1 MIRFKTQIKD
11 FNIPTNWNDLKF
23 SDYLKLQ
30 SSNEI
35 EAIKILTG
43 LNEVE
48 ISMLDIEVI
57 TPYLEFLQEDFTKF
71 EESNFINDIELPFD
85 LGQESYEKKIL
96 ACRDISNVCEV
107 IKIYSNVDCL
117 DLNCDV
123 VFKAYCYLLNRLIK
137 IIERDNERLKSEVTI
152 EQKMAGIDSFNEL
165 GDFNTIDMIAEKYN
179 YTHEQVEQLPY
190 NLIFLIL
197 LKQNIS
203 SKFESNYSK
212 IIQDK

>member
-1 MIRFKTQIKD
+1 MIKFKTQIKD
-11 FNIPTNWNDLKF
+11 FNVPTNWSDLKF

-30 SSNEI
+30 TSNEI

-43 LNEVE
+43 LNEIE

-71 EESNFINDIELPFD
+71 EESNFINDIELPID

-96 ACRDISNVCEV
+96 ACRDISNVREV
-107 IKIYSNVDCL
+107 IKIYSDVDCL
-117 DLNCDV
+117 NLNCDA
-123 VFKAYCYLLNRLIK
+123 VFQAYCYLLNRLIK

-203 SKFESNYSK
+203 SKFESNYGK

>member
-1 MIRFKTQIKD
+1 MIKFKTQIKD
-11 FNIPTNWNDLKF
+11 FNLPTSWSDILFK
-23 SDYLKLQ
+23 DYLKLQ

-48 ISMLDIEVI
+48 ILMLDIESI

-71 EESNFINDIELPFD
+71 EESNFINDIELPID

-96 ACRDISNVCEV
+96 ACRDISNVREV
-107 IKIYSNVDCL
+107 IKLYSGVDCL

-123 VFKAYCYLLNRLIK
+123 VFQAYCYLLNRLIK
-137 IIERDNERLKSEVTI
+137 IIERDNERLKSEITV

-203 SKFESNYSK
+203 SKFESNYGK

>member
-1 MIRFKTQIKD
+1 MIKFKTQIKD
-11 FNIPTNWNDLKF
+11 FNLPTSWSDILFK
-23 SDYLKLQ
+23 DYLKLQ

-35 EAIKILTG
+35 QAIQILTG

-48 ISMLDIEVI
+48 ILMLDIDVI
-57 TPYLEFLQEDFTKF
+57 TPYLEFLQDDPTKF
-71 EESNFINDIELPFD
+71 EESNYIDNIELPFD
-85 LGQESYEKKIL
+85 LGEQSYEKKIL
-96 ACRDISNVCEV
+96 ACRDISNVYEV
-107 IKIYSNVDCL
+107 IKLYSGVDCL
-117 DLNCDV
+117 ELDCEV
-123 VFKAYCYLLNRLIK
+123 VFQSYCYLLNRLTK
-137 IIERDNERLKSEVTI
+137 IIERDNERLKSDITI

-203 SKFESNYSK
+203 TKFEKNYSD
-212 IIQDK
+212 IIKDK

>member
-1 MIRFKTQIKD
+1 MIKFKTQIKD
-11 FNIPTNWNDLKF
+11 FNLPTSWSDIKF

-48 ISMLDIEVI
+48 ILMLDIEVI
-57 TPYLEFLQEDFTKF
+57 THYLEFLQEDFTKF
-71 EESNFINDIELPFD
+71 EESNFINDIELPID

-96 ACRDISNVCEV
+96 ACRDISNVREV
-107 IKIYSNVDCL
+107 IKLYSDVDCL
-117 DLNCDV
+117 DFNCEV
-123 VFKAYCYLLNRLIK
+123 VFQAYCYLLNRLIK

-203 SKFESNYSK
+203 SKFESNYST
-212 IIQDK
+212 IIQKK

>member
-1 MIRFKTQIKD
+1 MIKFKTQIKD
-11 FNIPTNWNDLKF
+11 FNLPTSWSDIKF
-23 SDYLKLQ
+23 KDYLKLQ

-35 EAIKILTG
+35 QALKILTG

-48 ISMLDIEVI
+48 ILMLDIEVI
-57 TPYLEFLQEDFTKF
+57 TPYLEFLQDDPTKF
-71 EESNFINDIELPFD
+71 EESNYIDNIELPFD

-96 ACRDISNVCEV
+96 ACRDISNVYEV
-107 IKIYSNVDCL
+107 IKLYSGVDCL
-117 DLNCDV
+117 ELDCEV
-123 VFKAYCYLLNRLIK
+123 VFQSYCYLLNRLTK
-137 IIERDNERLKSEVTI
+137 IIERDNERLKSEITI
-152 EQKMAGIDSFNEL
+152 EQKMAGIESFNEL

-203 SKFESNYSK
+203 TKFEKNYSE
-212 IIQDK
+212 IIKDK

>member
-1 MIRFKTQIKD
+1 MIKFNTQIKD
-11 FNIPTNWNDLKF
+11 FNLPTSWSDIKF
-23 SDYLKLQ
+23 KDYLKLQ
-30 SSNEI
+30 TSNEI
-35 EAIKILTG
+35 QAIQILTG

-48 ISMLDIEVI
+48 ILMLDIEII
-57 TPYLEFLQEDFTKF
+57 TPYLEFLQDDPTKF
-71 EESNFINDIELPFD
+71 EESNFIDNVELPFD

-96 ACRDISNVCEV
+96 ACRDIYNVYEV
-107 IKIYSNVDCL
+107 VKIYSNVDCL
-117 DLNCDV
+117 ELDCEA
-123 VFKAYCYLLNRLIK
+123 VFQAYCYLLNRLTR
-137 IIERDNERLKSEVTI
+137 IIERDNERLKSDITI

-203 SKFESNYSK
+203 TKFEKNYSE
-212 IIQDK
+212 IIKDK